1 MHPHF
6 LRLRDLRDPDF
17 MRSKLS
23 YKGRR
28 SRRLYTILTF
38 PLWEDSASRDQE
50 SASSNNPYSALQ
62 VVRFFFFSSADFF
75 YPHGRGPGGWQLQKS
90 AYDVATREG
99 DFKNPR
105 RSSRQLQIGT
115 CQGHLPSASSRDWT
129 LCCCSCDLRHTLK
142 GAQRGEWDMLLQE
155 NWWNR
160 SLDS

>member
-62 VVRFFFFSSADFF
+62 VVRFFFFLLQTSSIHMAEDLEAD
-75 YPHGRGPGGWQLQKS
+75 
-90 AYDVATREG
+90 
-99 DFKNPR
+99 
-105 RSSRQLQIGT
+105 SSRNQLMMWPPERETSKTPGVVLVNYKLALAKGICPLPLPETEPSAAAAVTFDTPWRELSVESGT
-115 CQGHLPSASSRDWT
+115 CCSRKT
-129 LCCCSCDLRHTLK
+129 GGTGL
-142 GAQRGEWDMLLQE
+142 
-155 NWWNR
+155 
-160 SLDS
+160 